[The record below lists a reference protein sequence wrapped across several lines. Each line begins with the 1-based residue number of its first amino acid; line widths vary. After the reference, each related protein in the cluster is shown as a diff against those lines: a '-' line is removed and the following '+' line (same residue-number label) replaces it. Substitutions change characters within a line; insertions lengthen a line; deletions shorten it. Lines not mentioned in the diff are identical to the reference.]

1 MFGHHVLKDTTHHSH
16 KIHPVHSVAVGVEK
30 FWNTIWAKVIIIAL
44 FTAIGATQII
54 MFSVGLPV
62 NGQTK
67 SDPQAWQTWVSLA
80 ITSLASLLAV
90 YSVVYTVK
98 QSPKFFYF
106 CEVATILF
114 IINDIFLLL
123 FFDLIKNV
131 IYFFLYIKRRIAWQK
146 LQKLNDA
153 LNSPNPQQASK
164 ELKIQKMTNKDRVII
179 VFTVLAAIALL
190 GWWMTML
197 SENTVIKDPLPYLD
211 AAALVVGVSGA
222 YFITKS
228 YMESWIFFMVADT
241 LGIIIFAL
249 MGQWSVVIMSV
260 VFLIID
266 VTTTMMWIDALDQQ
280 KKKLENITKPKT
292 A

>member
-1 MFGHHVLKDTTHHSH
+1 MFGHYHLKDSTHHNH
-16 KIHPVHSVAVGVEK
+16 KIHPIHSVAVGAEK
-30 FWNTIWAKVIIIAL
+30 FWNTIWAKVIIVII

-67 SDPQAWQTWVSLA
+67 NDAQAWQTWVSLS

-98 QSPKFFYF
+98 QSPKFFLF
-106 CEVATILF
+106 CETATILF

-131 IYFFLYIKRRIAWQK
+131 IYFFLYIKRRIAWTRLQK
-146 LQKLNDA
+146 LQEA
-153 LNSPNPQQASK
+153 LNSSNPQQASK
-164 ELKIQKMTNKDRVII
+164 ELKIQKMSNKERAVIGVVI
-179 VFTVLAAIALL
+179 LAAIALL

-228 YMESWIFFMVADT
+228 YMESWIFFMIADT

-280 KKKLENITKPKT
+280 KKKLEQMTKPQT
-292 A
+292 V